1 MAPLYNS
8 TGQVNNGIGGFTNV
22 IPQPRTYSGVGLS
35 SLDLPSTGNMSWAG
49 YSNNT
54 PELSFLDKTENY
66 FKNDFLKPT
75 TETVRTVNPDGTISM
90 KTIDGGLLSSDAA
103 KVGQGLYSIGMDG
116 FNIYNTNKNYNL
128 QRNRFNLMKKEANAN
143 YGLSAKKFNNAIA
156 DKNAAR
162 EAARASGFRV
172 RDVHYDTAATTL

>member
-8 TGQVNNGIGGFTNV
+8 TGQVNNGMGGFTNV
-22 IPQPRTYSGVGLS
+22 IPQFRTYSGVGLS
-35 SLDLPSTGNMSWAG
+35 SLDLPATGNMAWAG

-90 KTIDGGLLSSDAA
+90 KTIDDGLLSSDAA
-103 KVGQGLYSIGMDG
+103 KAAQGLYSIGMDG

-128 QRNRFNLMKKEANAN
+128 QRNKFNLMKKEANAN

-172 RDVHYDTAATTL
+172 RDVHYDTAPITL